1 MMRWRWRHGFRRLA
15 GDQSKS
21 DRSFRMTCPSLAL
34 AAPANLCAGS
44 RMDVERIY
52 REESGRI
59 LATLIRLLGSFD
71 LAEEVMQEAFAAALE
86 QWPKRGIPDN
96 PRAWLV
102 STAHHKGVDMIRRRT
117 RFDSKR
123 DELQRLAELEQ
134 QLSEAENMLQPE
146 ELSDDRLR
154 LIFTCCHPALVLEA
168 QVALT
173 LRTLCGLSTE
183 EIARAFLV
191 PLSTM
196 AQRLVRAKQK
206 IRDARIP
213 YQVPPRQELTD
224 RLEAVMLVVYLVF
237 NEGYSASS
245 GDAAIRRELCAE
257 AIRLGRLIC
266 ELLPGE
272 SESRALLA
280 LMLLHDSRR
289 VARVD
294 GDGEVV
300 LLEEQN
306 RDLWDHGEI
315 REGLGL
321 VDSAL
326 RGGVAGPYALQAAI
340 AAIHAQAT
348 RAEETDWKQ
357 IVALYEALLRLQP
370 SPVVELNH
378 AAAVAM
384 ADGPAAGLR
393 LLDGLEGKAEL
404 REYYLLPAARGDLLR
419 RLQEWSEAALAY
431 RRALAL
437 TSNEAA
443 RSFLSRRLA
452 EMETKASRS

>member
-1 MMRWRWRHGFRRLA
+1 MRWLLRRGFRQPA
-15 GDQSKS
+15 GDRLKS
-21 DRSFRMTCPSLAL
+21 GQSFRMRCPSSTY
-34 AAPANLCAGS
+34 AAPATLCVGS
-44 RMDVERIY
+44 RMDVEHIY

-71 LAEEVMQEAFAAALE
+71 LAEEVMQEAFATAVG

-102 STAHHKGVDMIRRRT
+102 STAHHKAVDMLRRRS

-123 DELQRLAELEQ
+123 EELQKIAELEQ
-134 QLSEAENMLQPE
+134 QLSESEAHSNEDMLRPDPM
-146 ELSDDRLR
+146 SDDRLR

-191 PLSTM
+191 PLATM

-206 IRDARIP
+206 IRDANIP
-213 YQVPPRQELTD
+213 YQVPPTSELAA
-224 RLEAVMLVVYLVF
+224 RLDAVMLVMYLIF
-237 NEGYSASS
+237 NEGYSVSS
-245 GDAAIRRELCAE
+245 GDATIRRELCAE
-257 AIRLGRLIC
+257 AIRIGRLIC
-266 ELLPGE
+266 ELLPGQNE
-272 SESRALLA
+272 ARALLA

-289 VARVD
+289 NARVD

-321 VDSAL
+321 VD
-326 RGGVAGPYALQAAI
+326 
-340 AAIHAQAT
+340 
-348 RAEETDWKQ
+348 
-357 IVALYEALLRLQP
+357 
-370 SPVVELNH
+370 
-378 AAAVAM
+378 
-384 ADGPAAGLR
+384 
-393 LLDGLEGKAEL
+393 
-404 REYYLLPAARGDLLR
+404 
-419 RLQEWSEAALAY
+419 
-431 RRALAL
+431 
-437 TSNEAA
+437 
-443 RSFLSRRLA
+443 
-452 EMETKASRS
+452 